1 MSEQLIGGY
10 EIQQE
15 IGRGDVATVY
25 VARQQPVERYVA
37 LKVFDRVDAA
47 AANRLR
53 QLAEYLTALDHTGI
67 LPIYASGVADE
78 RVYWVMRYLPAGTLR
93 DKLRV
98 HPFSPE
104 EIDRVVAQIAAA
116 LDHAHGHGVFH
127 GDLKPANILLD
138 HAGNIFVA
146 DFGIVQALQQATPS
160 DYQAPELRRGE
171 PPDARSDVY
180 SLGAILYELLTARTP
195 TTSTPPRPSTLAP
208 GVSGAFDGVVL
219 KALAADPNER
229 YQTAG
234 ELAEAYA
241 QARAAAEAAARLGV
255 RRIRARRETPP
266 RLAPWI
272 AAALI
277 GLVIVLGGLAL
288 WAAQPPVAAPL
299 PTMTPTLAATAATV
313 SAPAVAPAAPTGAP
327 IASPTR
333 ARPEAPTA
341 TNTLS
346 PTLAPSFTAPV
357 TPTATSRPGFTPTR
371 VIVSPTP
378 TISITAFA
386 LLTPRQD
393 TPELLSLTFTTRVW
407 PGDAGPIGTLSMTV
421 PGAESYVIDRQLAQL
436 GSGEQTLRVS
446 LRIDCK
452 RAPSPLM
459 TREVILTLRAAGGQ
473 VLREQAVLY
482 VKRWC
487 D

>member
-1 MSEQLIGGY
+1 MLQQIGGY
-10 EIQQE
+10 EIQHE

-37 LKVFDRVDAA
+37 LKVFDRVEAA
-47 AANRLR
+47 AADRLR
-53 QLAEYLTALDHTGI
+53 RLAEYLATLDHTGI
-67 LPIYASGVADE
+67 LPIYASGMTAE
-78 RVYWVMRYLPAGTLR
+78 QVYWVMRYMPAGTLR

-98 HPFSPE
+98 QPLSPE
-104 EIDRVVAQIAAA
+104 EIDRVVVQIAAV
-116 LDHAHGHGVFH
+116 LDHAHERGVFH
-127 GDLKPANILLD
+127 GDLKPGNILLD

-146 DFGIVQALQQATPS
+146 DFGIVQALQATPS
-160 DYQAPELRRGE
+160 AYQAPELRRGE

-180 SLGAILYELLTARTP
+180 SLGAILYELLTASAP
-195 TTSTPPRPSTLAP
+195 PPATPPRPSMLAP
-208 GVSGAFDGVVL
+208 EVSGALDAVVL
-219 KALAADPNER
+219 KALAADPADR

-241 QARAAAEAAARLGV
+241 QARAAAEADAMLGV
-255 RRIRARRETPP
+255 RRIRARRETRP
-266 RLAPWI
+266 RSAPWI

-288 WAAQPPVAAPL
+288 WAAQSPTAAPV
-299 PTMTPTLAATAATV
+299 PTTTPTLTATAATV
-313 SAPAVAPAAPTGAP
+313 SAPAVAPAVPTEAPTAL
-327 IASPTR
+327 PTR
-333 ARPEAPTA
+333 ARPETPPAI
-341 TNTLS
+341 NTLS
-346 PTLAPSFTAPV
+346 PTPSLTAPV

-393 TPELLSLTFTTRVW
+393 TPELLSLTFTTQVR
-407 PGDAGPIGTLSMTV
+407 PDDAGPIGTLSMTV
-421 PGAESYVIDRQLAQL
+421 PDAEPYVIDRQLAQL

-446 LRIDCK
+446 VRIDCN
-452 RAPSPLM
+452 RAPAPLI
-459 TREVILTLRAAGGQ
+459 TRAVILTLRAADGQ
-473 VLREQAVLY
+473 MLREQTVPY